1 MTGEASGTQV
11 ASESSA
17 EQVAQVAQVKTEET
31 PQTFINDKGE
41 YQPGWKEHYIPE
53 EMRADKVF
61 DTFSDVAGG
70 LKMLGSLQGM
80 IGKKGVIIPGEA
92 SPETE
97 WDNFHRELGRPD
109 TKDLFKMDIPE
120 DIAAGYDEG
129 IVSEVRDTFFELGLN
144 QKQVDALWGLQ
155 EKAKRMELKAV
166 QEADAKAVLD
176 MENFYKEEYKG
187 DWEIMKQRANR
198 IISENTDSQE
208 EQQALVDVI
217 GSNPI
222 VGKFLGTISKKFQ
235 EHKVITDP
243 ENASGMAPSEALTE
257 AKKIE
262 STPGFILPDDKGQL
276 LKDTNISE
284 YKRLTEERDRLYK
297 IANPG

>member
-1 MTGEASGTQV
+1 MSEEASGEQV

-17 EQVAQVAQVKTEET
+17 EQVAQVKAEES
-31 PQTFINDKGE
+31 PQTFIGSDGVF
-41 YQPGWKEHYIPE
+41 QQGWKEHYIPE
-53 EMRADKVF
+53 EMRANKVF

-80 IGKKGVIIPGEA
+80 IGKRGVIVPGEA
-92 SPETE
+92 SPESE

-109 TKDLFKMDIPE
+109 TKDLYEIKAPE
-120 DIAAGYDEG
+120 DLAKVYDEG
-129 IVSEVRDTFFELGLN
+129 LVAEARDIFFELGLN
-144 QKQVDALWGLQ
+144 QKQVDRLREFEEKRIRTGLKMSA
-155 EKAKRMELKAV
+155 ESS
-166 QEADAKAVLD
+166 AKATLD
-176 MENFYKEEYKG
+176 MENFYKEEYKD

-208 EQQALVDVI
+208 EQADLCEII

-235 EHKVITDP
+235 EHKIIADSEQPT
-243 ENASGMAPSEALTE
+243 GMLPSEALTE

-262 STPGFILPDDKGQL
+262 ATPGFLLPDEKGQF
-276 LKDTNISE
+276 LKDVNITE
-284 YKRLTEERDRLYK
+284 YQRLEKERDRLYK
-297 IANPG
+297 LGNPG